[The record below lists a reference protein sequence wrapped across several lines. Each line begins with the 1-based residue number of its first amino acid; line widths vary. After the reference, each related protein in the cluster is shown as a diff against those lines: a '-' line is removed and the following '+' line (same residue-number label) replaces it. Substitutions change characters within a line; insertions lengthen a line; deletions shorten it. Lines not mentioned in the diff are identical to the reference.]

1 MEKFHKEKKFFN
13 ENYKHIKIDYF
24 SILRYKNYFLK
35 KPKKMS
41 IVEANYDYTNTIIKS
56 IDAVIAPMSTFAI
69 ECALNKLPVAIYLP
83 QLRKE
88 YDLGFS
94 TKTDYFSFLIN
105 LIKPIIYESEDELY
119 KTVIKLH
126 SFKNIKKIKISFK
139 IMQKL
144 FIQKDIVKKYL
155 RKSLR

>member
-1 MEKFHKEKKFFN
+1 
-13 ENYKHIKIDYF
+13 
-24 SILRYKNYFLK
+24 
-35 KPKKMS
+35 MS

-105 LIKPIIYESEDELY
+105 LIKPIICESEDELY

-126 SFKNIKKIKISFK
+126 SFKNIKKIKNQFQNNAKKIILYDKERYSQKISKK
-139 IMQKL
+139 IAK
-144 FIQKDIVKKYL
+144 IIK
-155 RKSLR
+155 